1 VPHTTAPV
9 VHPPWTR
16 DEIIAQFHDLH
27 HQSLRFWA
35 AFDTNT
41 FVAPI
46 GDGWSPADHVRH
58 LTKVMRALTRGLLL
72 ARFKLLLRFGLTFR
86 ASRTYD
92 QIRETYLARLP
103 SFRGPNPF
111 APKVIDAFEDAD
123 AWRSNVIVQYDTTLN
138 ELTKAVTKWS
148 EGALD
153 HLRLPHM
160 LIGKLTVREM
170 LFFVL
175 YHNLHH
181 INVIARKRS

>member
-9 VHPPWTR
+9 VQPPWTR
-16 DEIIAQFHDLH
+16 DEIIAQLHDLH
-27 HQSLRFWA
+27 QQSLRFWA
-35 AFDTNT
+35 GFDTAT

-72 ARFKLLLRFGLTFR
+72 ARFKLVLRFGLTFR

-103 SFRGPNPF
+103 AFTGPNPF
-111 APKVIDAFEDAD
+111 AAKTVDALEDAD
-123 AWRSNVIVQYDTTLN
+123 AWRNNVMMQYDATLN
-138 ELTKAVTKWS
+138 ELTGAIAKWS
-148 EGALD
+148 ERALD
-153 HLRLPHM
+153 RLRLPHM

-170 LFFVL
+170 LLFVL

-181 INVIARKRS
+181 IKGVTRKLS